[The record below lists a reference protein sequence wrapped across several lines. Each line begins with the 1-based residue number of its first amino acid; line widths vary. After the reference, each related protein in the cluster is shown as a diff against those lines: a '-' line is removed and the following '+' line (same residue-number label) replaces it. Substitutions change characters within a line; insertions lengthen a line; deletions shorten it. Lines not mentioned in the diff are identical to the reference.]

1 MSRFT
6 SLAAPVFG
14 ALSILLA
21 WQFLLPLSG
30 VPAYI
35 APTPT
40 KILSVFFSQT
50 DLILS
55 NFTPTAIE
63 ALAGFVFGNTVA
75 VLFAIIFAYSKFIR
89 QAYFPVVLFFNTI
102 PILALSPIIILIFGL
117 GMTPKI
123 IIAAIICFF
132 PTLVN
137 MIRGLGSAT
146 HNEEELF
153 HVLSANKFETFM
165 RLHFPRSLPMLFSS
179 LRIAT
184 ATAVIG
190 AIVGEWI
197 GADKGLGALIIR
209 ATFNYQSDQLYAAIV
224 AASFLSITL
233 FAIVAAVEVRVLR
246 HHAQ

>member
-1 MSRFT
+1 
-6 SLAAPVFG
+6 
-14 ALSILLA
+14 
-21 WQFLLPLSG
+21 
-30 VPAYI
+30 
-35 APTPT
+35 
-40 KILSVFFSQT
+40 
-50 DLILS
+50 
-55 NFTPTAIE
+55 
-63 ALAGFVFGNTVA
+63 
-75 VLFAIIFAYSKFIR
+75 
-89 QAYFPVVLFFNTI
+89 
-102 PILALSPIIILIFGL
+102 
-117 GMTPKI
+117 
-123 IIAAIICFF
+123 
-132 PTLVN
+132 

-209 ATFNYQSDQLYAAIV
+209 AAFNYQSDQLYAAIV

-233 FAIVAAVEVRVLR
+233 FAIVAAVEARILR
-246 HHAQ
+246 HH